1 MSSLSDI
8 LTAAKNIV
16 TAINGLGQ
24 TYLQVSGSKAF
35 AQINVATVVMVGQG
49 RLVRVVVTTSGSG
62 AGAIYDAAV
71 STATSQK
78 IYTIDNTGAGY
89 APSSSFT
96 GLRVIDL
103 GIPVSN
109 GIVVA
114 PGPGQVVTII
124 YS

>member
-24 TYLQVSGSKAF
+24 TYLQVAGTKVY
-35 AQINVATVVMVGQG
+35 AQISTATVVSVGQG
-49 RLVRVVVTTSGSG
+49 RLVRVVVTTSGSSI
-62 AGAIYDAAV
+62 GAIYDASV
-71 STATSQK
+71 STATSPK
-78 IYTIDNTGAGY
+78 IYTIDNTGGGGTG
-89 APSSSFT
+89 SFP
-96 GLRVIDL
+96 GLRVIDVS
-103 GIPVSN
+103 IPVNN

-114 PGPGQVVTII
+114 PGTGQVVTVS

>member
-24 TYLQVSGSKAF
+24 TYLQVSGSRIHSA
-35 AQINVATVVMVGQG
+35 ISTPTVVLAGQG
-49 RLVRVVVTTSGSG
+49 RLARVVVVTKGTGEG
-62 AGAIYDAAV
+62 FIYDASV
-71 STATSQK
+71 STATSPK
-78 IYTIDNTGAGY
+78 IYTIDHTKGAE
-89 APSSSFT
+89 
-96 GLRVIDL
+96 VVEVN
-103 GIPVSN
+103 IPVDN

-114 PGPGQVVTII
+114 PGAGQLVTVS